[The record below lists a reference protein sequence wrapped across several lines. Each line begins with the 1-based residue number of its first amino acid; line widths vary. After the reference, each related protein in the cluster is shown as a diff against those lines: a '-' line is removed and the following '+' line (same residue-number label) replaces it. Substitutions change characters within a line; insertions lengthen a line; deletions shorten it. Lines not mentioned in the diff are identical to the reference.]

1 MKIKITAIILI
12 PALFMLKSVIAQEF
26 IRVDEDILV
35 TGVGISSGACWG
47 DIDNDGFLDVFI
59 PSAKWNH
66 NFLYLNDRSG
76 GFTEVI
82 NSPVVIDSADS
93 KGGTFGDFDND
104 GDLDLFVANEEATN
118 FLYTNDGEGTFTQVS
133 TGIVVSDGEN
143 SSSHTS
149 SWIDYNN
156 DGYLDIFVANHR
168 YDKSDEGQM
177 NFLYQNN
184 EGDGTFTKITQG
196 SIVTDIEFTLGA
208 NWADYDNDGDSDL
221 FISNSDPTSGNSDAN
236 SLYQNNSDGSFKKII
251 DEPFVTDGGESRCA
265 SWGDYNNDGY
275 LDLFVVNRTVGND
288 QMGLNILYRNNGDGS
303 FTKIVEGPVVT
314 DQGSSYSCC
323 WGDYDNDGD
332 LDLFVANRHDNNF
345 LYSNNGDGT
354 FEKVTTGSI
363 VTDSDD
369 SRGSTWI
376 DYDNDGDLDLFVAN
390 YNFVEDEDPNNDGEE
405 NALYKNEGNNNSWI
419 NIKCEGTISNRSA
432 IGAKVRVKALINGKQ
447 TWQVR
452 EISGQTS
459 GGFCAQNSLNT
470 EFGFGDA
477 QIIDSI
483 SINWPSGIQWDTV
496 NVIPNQFLIITEK
509 SAPQSL
515 AAPLI
520 NYPQEISL
528 MQNYPNPF
536 NPETVIE
543 YSLSTPE
550 NVNLTIFNL
559 SGVLI
564 KTLVNSEKS
573 AGLHKVIWDC
583 TNETGARVGS
593 GIYFYAMHAGD
604 FSSIKKMIHVK

>member
-1 MKIKITAIILI
+1 
-12 PALFMLKSVIAQEF
+12 MLKSVIAQEF

-35 TGVGISSGACWG
+35 TRVGVSSGACWG

-66 NFLYLNDRSG
+66 NFLYLNDRNG

-104 GDLDLFVANEEATN
+104 GDLDLFVANEEAIN
-118 FLYTNDGEGTFTQVS
+118 FFYINDGEGTFTQVA
-133 TGIVVSDGEN
+133 TGILVSDGEN

-168 YDKSDEGQM
+168 YQKSGEGQM

-221 FISNSDPTSGNSDAN
+221 FVSNSDPTSGNFDAN
-236 SLYQNNSDGSFKKII
+236 SLYQNNGDGSFKKTV
-251 DEPFVTDGGESRCA
+251 DEPFVSDGGESRCA
-265 SWGDYNNDGY
+265 SWGDYNNDGL
-275 LDLFVVNRTVGND
+275 LDLFVANRIDGD
-288 QMGLNILYRNNGDGS
+288 DREGLNYLYRNNGDGS
-303 FTKIVEGPVVT
+303 FIKIEEGSVVT

-332 LDLFVANRHDNNF
+332 LDLFVANRHTNNF
-345 LYSNNGDGT
+345 LYSNNGDET

-369 SRGSTWI
+369 SRGSNWI

-390 YNFVEDEDPNNDGEE
+390 YNYIEIDPNNDGEE

-432 IGAKVRVKALINGKQ
+432 IGAKVRIKALINGKQ

-459 GGFCAQNSLNT
+459 GGFCAQNSLNA
-470 EFGFGDA
+470 EFGLGDA
-477 QIIDSI
+477 QIIDSLKI
-483 SINWPSGIQWDTV
+483 HWPSGIRWDTV
-496 NVIPNQFLIITEK
+496 NVTPNQFLIITEK
-509 SAPQSL
+509 SVPQNLATSFKDLPQKFSL
-515 AAPLI
+515 
-520 NYPQEISL
+520 E
-528 MQNYPNPF
+528 QNYPNPF

-543 YSLSTPE
+543 FQLLYPE
-550 NVNLTIFNL
+550 NVKLNIYN
-559 SGVLI
+559 SNGMLI
-564 KTLVNSEKS
+564 KNLVNEKRS
-573 AGLHKVIWDC
+573 TGLYKVTWDGK
-583 TNETGARVGS
+583 NQRGYPVSS
-593 GIYFYAMHAGD
+593 GIYFYKLET
-604 FSSIKKMIHVK
+604 SSGFMQIKKATLIR